1 MLVLN
6 LPAHIVPERSL
17 AHRGSH
23 QPQARA
29 APSVVRPGAAVKLPD
44 QKRLAGSVTLAARG
58 TPGCFVERLPP
69 SVLQAPEVKAALAAK
84 RIKKEIVLSGDDA
97 PKPLARAPRAETEA
111 TSDAKAKK
119 TLEPRSGVKDGAP

>member
-6 LPAHIVPERSL
+6 LPAHVVPERSL

-23 QPQARA
+23 QPQTQ
-29 APSVVRPGAAVKLPD
+29 RPGAPARTKLPD

-58 TPGCFVERLPP
+58 TPGCFVEHLPP

-97 PKPLARAPRAETEA
+97 PKPLARAPRAEIDA
-111 TSDAKAKK
+111 ASDAKAKK
-119 TLEPRSGVKDGAP
+119 TPEPRSGVKDGAP